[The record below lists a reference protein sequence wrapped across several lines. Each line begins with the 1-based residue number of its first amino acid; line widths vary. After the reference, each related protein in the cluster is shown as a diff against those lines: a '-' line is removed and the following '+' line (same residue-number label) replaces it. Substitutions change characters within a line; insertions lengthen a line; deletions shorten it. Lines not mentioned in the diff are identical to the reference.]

1 VGEFTIKEIHL
12 VLPGDLT
19 SINCATARK
28 IPTGH
33 ARVATKSSPNRRSKT
48 DLARQLRR
56 SPGQKTIASA
66 SKIRTGRVALGQIK
80 SVRRTRRACHAGRSR
95 ELRVGGGKRVLN
107 CTPQTA
113 QAVVVFRDRFLSAI
127 FICAS

>member
-1 VGEFTIKEIHL
+1 MGEFTIKEIHL

-33 ARVATKSSPNRRSKT
+33 ARAATKSPPNRRSKT
-48 DLARQLRR
+48 DLARQFRR
-56 SPGQKTIASA
+56 SPGEKTIASA

-80 SVRRTRRACHAGRSR
+80 SVRRTRPVCHAGRRR
-95 ELRVGGGKRVLN
+95 ELYIGGSKRVLN
-107 CTPQTA
+107 CAPQTA
-113 QAVVVFRDRFLSAI
+113 QAVVVFWDRFLPAI
-127 FICAS
+127 FICAP